1 MTATPSSANLVV
13 EQESPGA
20 LLARLSGDG
29 REQGIRASELRVH
42 EALSTPGA
50 KSLSFESTNLSGW
63 DSRFVAF
70 IRSCSELC
78 RSRQIEF
85 RDGGLP
91 EGVRRLLR
99 LAEAVPEKKDAHHAA
114 VKSRLLQRM
123 GERALQ
129 GWAGALE

>member
-1 MTATPSSANLVV
+1 SQRNACS
-13 EQESPGA
+13 
-20 LLARLSGDG
+20 
-29 REQGIRASELRVH
+29 
-42 EALSTPGA
+42 EALSAPGA
-50 KSLSFESTNLSGW
+50 KSLSFESANLSGW

-99 LAEAVPEKKDAHHAA
+99 LVEAVPEKKDAHHRRSK
-114 VKSRLLQRM
+114 VGCCKVWVSTHSRPTCSAR
-123 GERALQ
+123 RIASSRRRTSRT
-129 GWAGALE
+129 